1 MAGIALKLGS
11 WPLQA
16 LALLLAPLT
25 LVRPALAGG
34 LVVLIAIGHRA
45 DGRRIDRGEW
55 ASLAAIVAGVAG
67 LAMAAPARTE
77 IHAGSGRLAATMG
90 GLALLVIAPMA
101 LRPLLRPS
109 TLVVIGAAGLA
120 AAWSGLAT
128 KLAADDLARGDWPGV
143 VFWSAATGAAALV
156 GLLGESTALQT
167 RRPTQVVPAMLVL
180 QMAVP
185 VALAPS
191 LAGESWAAAPAGA
204 APLALALCVV
214 TAGIVAL
221 ARRPEVAA
229 AAFTPAAHPGGHGCP
244 PAGPAT
250 GLAQSGRGPEPS
262 EEADDDQNG

>member
-1 MAGIALKLGS
+1 MGGGLKLGS
-11 WPLQA
+11 WPLQV

-25 LVRPALAGG
+25 LVRPVLAAG
-34 LVVLIAIGHRA
+34 LIVLVAIGHRA

-55 ASLAAIVAGVAG
+55 ASVAAIVAGVAG
-67 LAMAAPARTE
+67 LAAAAPERTE
-77 IHAGSGRLAATMG
+77 IHAGDLRLTVTMG
-90 GLALLVIAPMA
+90 ALGLLVLAPMVLRTV
-101 LRPLLRPS
+101 LRPPTAL
-109 TLVVIGAAGLA
+109 VIGAAGLA

-128 KLAADDLARGDWPGV
+128 KLAADDLVRGDWPGV
-143 VFWSAATGAAALV
+143 AFWSAGTGVAALV

-167 RRPTQVVPAMLVL
+167 RRPTQVIPAMLVL

-191 LAGESWAAAPAGA
+191 LAGEGWDSSPVGE

-229 AAFTPAAHPGGHGCP
+229 AASTDATGGHRR
-244 PAGPAT
+244 A
-250 GLAQSGRGPEPS
+250 
-262 EEADDDQNG
+262 